1 MSRNAAPTPQ
11 ELVEVG
17 LAASTADAC
26 IVLVEVSA
34 SANLRWAN
42 NTLTTNGVMHGGDI
56 TAISFVGGAEG
67 TASASVSRSGT
78 TLDAVRDVVAA
89 ADAAAREADA
99 AEDAAPLVEG
109 DADAEWLDPPVSTSI
124 GVFATF
130 APALGEAFGRAGAAG
145 RVLYGYVEHTVDTVY
160 LGSTTGL
167 RRRHV
172 QPTGHVG
179 VTGKSADLT
188 RSAWVGQATRDFGDV
203 DALALDAELA
213 RRLGWAERS
222 VDLPAGRYPTIL
234 PPAAVADLMI
244 YAYWVADP
252 SAYGVIEFD
261 AQDRPIHI
269 VEKPKEPRSNWA
281 VTGLYFYD
289 ADVCDVAAQ
298 IPRSARGELEI
309 TDVNAH
315 YLKQGRLTVEKLGR
329 GYAWLD
335 TGTPSSLLRAAQ
347 FVETVEDRQGLQ
359 IGSPEE
365 VAWRKGYIDDAG
377 LARLI
382 EPIRDSEYGKYLQRL
397 LARG

>member
-1 MSRNAAPTPQ
+1 MKGIVLSGGSGTRLYPMTRAANKQLLPVYNKPMVYYPLTTLMLAGCR
-11 ELVEVG
+11 EILLVVNPHDEEAYRRLFGDGRQWGLEISYAVQAKPGGIAEVFLVGRDFIGNDRVG
-17 LAASTADAC
+17 LILGD
-26 IVLVEVSA
+26 
-34 SANLRWAN
+34 NLFY
-42 NTLTTNGVMHGGDI
+42 GD
-56 TAISFVGGAEG
+56 S
-67 TASASVSRSGT
+67 
-78 TLDAVRDVVAA
+78 L
-89 ADAAAREADA
+89 
-99 AEDAAPLVEG
+99 
-109 DADAEWLDPPVSTSI
+109 
-124 GVFATF
+124 
-130 APALGEAFGRAGAAG
+130 PAM
-145 RVLYGYVEHTVDTVY
+145 
-160 LGSTTGL
+160 
-167 RRRHV
+167 
-172 QPTGHVG
+172 
-179 VTGKSADLT
+179 
-188 RSAWVGQATRDFGDV
+188 
-203 DALALDAELA
+203 
-213 RRLGWAERS
+213 AERG
-222 VDLPAGRYPTIL
+222 AKATG
-234 PPAAVADLMI
+234 AVV

-252 SAYGVIEFD
+252 QAYGVVEFD
-261 AQDRPIHI
+261 AADQPVSI

-382 EPIRDSEYGKYLQRL
+382 EPIRESEYGKYLQRL